1 MPPKRGIGIFTQS
14 RERPLM
20 KKARPA
26 APVSAGTVF
35 IVLTAVLWSFLGL
48 ISKYCM
54 ARGMA
59 PMHCAFWRC
68 LFGFAA
74 FFLHCAFTGILR
86 IPPRHVL
93 LLMLFGVWGIGVY
106 YTCAQ
111 YTIRLVGAA
120 MDIVLQYTAPV
131 WVAIFARLL
140 FRERLDRVKAVSMAL
155 AAAGAVCVC
164 LSGGSLPQAATAG
177 SWIGIATGLVT
188 GLCYASHYPFTRWW
202 QTRYP
207 TAVIFTWML
216 AGGALAL
223 FFVTQCS
230 LPLRLGFPATVWLAC
245 AATGVLCTY
254 LAFVCYGAALRR
266 ISLVRAVITSELE
279 PVLSMLWVWLFFGE
293 CFSPVGWAGS
303 ALIILS
309 VLILGLAGR
318 QK

>member
-1 MPPKRGIGIFTQS
+1 
-14 RERPLM
+14 M
-20 KKARPA
+20 KNARTADPML
-26 APVSAGTVF
+26 AGTVF

-54 ARGMA
+54 AHGMA
-59 PMHCAFWRC
+59 PLHCAFWRC

-74 FFLHCAFTGILR
+74 FFLHCAATGLLR
-86 IPPRHVL
+86 IPLRHIL
-93 LLMLFGVWGIGVY
+93 FLMLFGVWGIGVY

-111 YTIRLVGAA
+111 YTIQLVGAA

-131 WVAIFARLL
+131 WVALFARLF
-140 FRERLDRVKAVSMAL
+140 FRERLSRVKIVSMAL

-188 GLCYASHYPFTRWW
+188 GLCYATHYPFTRWW

-223 FFVTQCS
+223 YAVTQRS
-230 LPLRLGFPATVWLAC
+230 LPLRFNFPLSVWLAC
-245 AATGVLCTY
+245 AATGMLCTY

-266 ISLVRAVITSELE
+266 ISLVQAVIMSELE
-279 PVLSMLWVWLFFGE
+279 PALSMLWVWLFFGE
-293 CFSPVGWAGS
+293 CFSPTGWAGS
-303 ALIILS
+303 ALIVLS
-309 VLILGLAGR
+309 VLILGLSGR

>member
-1 MPPKRGIGIFTQS
+1 
-14 RERPLM
+14 M
-20 KKARPA
+20 KKNRSADPML
-26 APVSAGTVF
+26 AGTLF

-54 ARGMA
+54 AHGMP

-74 FFLHCAFTGILR
+74 FFLHCAFTGLLSIPLLHILY
-86 IPPRHVL
+86 
-93 LLMLFGVWGIGVY
+93 LMLFGVWGIGVY

-111 YTIRLVGAA
+111 YTIMLVGAA

-140 FRERLDRVKAVSMAL
+140 FRERLTPVKTVSMTI
-155 AAAGAVCVC
+155 AAGGAVCVC
-164 LSGGSLPQAATAG
+164 LSGGSLPQAATTGA
-177 SWIGIATGLVT
+177 WVGIATGLVT

-202 QTRYP
+202 QTHYP

-216 AGGALAL
+216 AGGTLAL
-223 FFVTQCS
+223 YVVTRYS
-230 LPLRLGFPATVWLAC
+230 LPLRVDFPMNVWLAC
-245 AATGVLCTY
+245 AATGMLCTY

-266 ISLVRAVITSELE
+266 ISLVQAVITSELE

-293 CFSPVGWAGS
+293 CFSPIGWAGS

>member
-1 MPPKRGIGIFTQS
+1 
-14 RERPLM
+14 M
-20 KKARPA
+20 KNARHADPML
-26 APVSAGTVF
+26 AGTIF

-54 ARGMA
+54 AHGMT
-59 PMHCAFWRC
+59 PLHCAFWRC

-74 FFLHCAFTGILR
+74 FFLHCAFAGLLR
-86 IPPRHVL
+86 IPARHIL
-93 LLMLFGVWGIGVY
+93 ILMLFGVWGIGVY

-111 YTIRLVGAA
+111 YTIQLVGAA

-140 FRERLDRVKAVSMAL
+140 FSERLNRVKTVSMAL

-164 LSGGSLPQAATAG
+164 LSGGSLPQATTAG
-177 SWIGIATGLVT
+177 AWAGIATGLVT
-188 GLCYASHYPFTRWW
+188 GLCYATHYPFTRWW

-207 TAVIFTWML
+207 SAIIFTWML
-216 AGGALAL
+216 AGGTLAL
-223 FFVTQCS
+223 FIVTQCS
-230 LPLRLGFPATVWLAC
+230 HPLSLDFPVHVWLAC

-266 ISLVRAVITSELE
+266 ISLVQAVITSELE

-293 CFSPVGWAGS
+293 CFSLIGWLGS

-309 VLILGLAGR
+309 VFILGLAGR
-318 QK
+318 QQ